1 MRVLITGA
9 SGLIGRATCA
19 ELVARGDTV
28 FALTRG
34 DAPDGCSPVN
44 IDLSA
49 PWSEAQL
56 PDHVDAVVHL
66 AQSPDYRDFPGSARG
81 IFDVNLLT
89 TARLLDWS
97 RSHGVQ
103 HFALASSGGLYA
115 PSDTPLTEDAPLAL
129 SGPLAYYL
137 ATKRAA
143 ELLTEPYAGLF
154 GVSISRIFFAY
165 GPGQKASFLIPSLIR
180 SIREGRSIKL
190 AGYEGL
196 VLNPIA
202 AQDVAC
208 ALIALL
214 PRRGTTLVNLAGSE
228 VVSLRRLTTML
239 GDALGIAPHYEVD
252 AAAKQPRVVA
262 DISRMRDVA
271 VAPTRRL
278 EETLREVVRSEV

>member
-9 SGLIGRATCA
+9 NGLIGRATCA

-34 DAPDGCSPVN
+34 DAPHGSSPVN
-44 IDLSA
+44 VDLSA

-56 PDHVDAVVHL
+56 PDHIDAVVHL
-66 AQSPDYRDFPGSARG
+66 AQSPDYRDFPGAASSM
-81 IFDVNLLT
+81 FDVNLLT

-97 RSHGVQ
+97 RGHGVQ

-115 PSDTPLTEDAPLAL
+115 PSDTPLTEDSPLTL

-143 ELLTEPYAGLF
+143 ELLAEPYAGLF
-154 GVSISRIFFAY
+154 GVSMSRIFFAY

-180 SIREGRSIKL
+180 SIREGRPIKL
-190 AGYEGL
+190 ASDEGL

-202 AQDVAC
+202 AQDVAR
-208 ALIALL
+208 ALVALL
-214 PRRGTTLVNLAGSE
+214 PRRGSTLVNLAGPE
-228 VVSLRRLTTML
+228 VVSLRGLTTML
-239 GDALGIAPHYEVD
+239 GDALGTTPRYEVD
-252 AAAKQPRVVA
+252 TAAKQPRVVA

-278 EETLREVVRSEV
+278 DEAVREVVVAAM